1 MSSQARNH
9 AAVAARLS
17 GSGRPS
23 VSVYQWNPLSPVI
36 GPRTAMYVTGP
47 CGSQG
52 AISIMECSLV
62 PLPCRA
68 TTSGADG
75 FPVPQRAT
83 IGPSCGGMGGR

>member
-1 MSSQARNH
+1 MP
-9 AAVAARLS
+9 VARLA

-36 GPRTAMYVTGP
+36 GPRTATYATGP

-62 PLPCRA
+62 PLPCSA

-75 FPVPQRAT
+75 WVVPQRAT
-83 IGPSCGGMGGR
+83 IGPSGGGMGGR